1 MSIAFIHLL
10 PEVSESYHDWVHDH
24 ENQDRVGHGDEEEII
39 PLPFILL
46 FTGYALILFIDKV
59 LFDSHGYFHDHSH
72 GDHKHEEHEHGDHSH
87 HSDDSDEPKVSKSFV
102 EVTKKI

>member
-24 ENQDRVGHGDEEEII
+24 EHEGQPGHGDEEDII
-39 PLPFILL
+39 PLPFMLL

-72 GDHKHEEHEHGDHSH
+72 GDHKHEEGHEHGDHSH
-87 HSDDSDEPKVSKSFV
+87 HSDESDQPKVS
-102 EVTKKI
+102 